1 MNIVTYTEI
10 ASMFG
15 AYWFGIYTRY
25 GWSEEGT
32 DITVDVNLFI
42 TQIKKV

>member
-25 GWSEEGT
+25 GWSEGT